1 MSAFCALDE
10 KKKKTLSTNK
20 IMLYGNINMN
30 KNNHLK

>member
-1 MSAFCALDE
+1 MSAFCALE
-10 KKKKTLSTNK
+10 EKKKTLSTNK

>member
-1 MSAFCALDE
+1 MSAFCALE
-10 KKKKTLSTNK
+10 EKKTLSTNK